1 MGTLP
6 PTGKIVLVRIKVDRG
21 PGNKA
26 EQATW
31 VAAEERVLVVGAE
44 AVMVPVAVE
53 AVVVEVVA
61 GIAWAIEAFLQAR
74 VADLRVG
81 VGLVADRAEAA
92 HGPAVH
98 GGRRVWE
105 VGAAEAGAAEAVAV
119 VEDGDKLP

>member
-1 MGTLP
+1 
-6 PTGKIVLVRIKVDRG
+6 VHVRIKVNRG

-31 VAAEERVLVVGAE
+31 VAAEEKVRVVEAE
-44 AVMVPVAVE
+44 AVMVPAAVE
-53 AVVVEVVA
+53 AVVVQVVVQVVV

-81 VGLVADRAEAA
+81 AGLVADRAEAA
-92 HGPAVH
+92 HDPAVH

-105 VGAAEAGAAEAVAV
+105 VVGAAEAVAV
-119 VEDGDKLP
+119 VEGGDKLP